1 MKTITITNLKGGVG
15 KTTTAINLAHR
26 LASEDKRVLLL
37 DTDHQANLSRFFNAQ
52 SERNIYQL
60 FIGKAAPQ
68 PYAISDNLHII
79 SSDMETATINFRL
92 IGQMAWH
99 SVLRNKL
106 VSSGFTA
113 LYDYCIIDCPPA
125 LDMIVTN
132 ALTAADYV
140 LIPLTSGQ
148 FAYDGLRNII
158 DRIDEIKESAN
169 PHIEILGILLTM
181 VSERTRAVKT
191 VKDMLK
197 EHGLDIKTCEAR
209 IRQCEAFKQ
218 AELKHPGR
226 GCSLTRVMT
235 ELKDQLSLLGR
246 KTEYKQDYAPEV
258 LEAFDNKHLENDY
271 WVRFNCPE
279 FTSLCPITGQPDF
292 AEIRISYIPEVK
304 MVESKSLKLYLFSF
318 RNHGAFH
325 EDCVNI
331 IMKDL
336 IKLMNPKYIEVTGIF
351 TPRGGISIYPY
362 ANYGRPGTK
371 FEQMAEHRLMNR
383 E

>member
-60 FIGKAAPQ
+60 FIGKTIPQ

-191 VKDMLK
+191 AKDMLK
-197 EHGLDIKTCEAR
+197 EQVWTSRPAKLVSVNAR
-209 IRQCEAFKQ
+209 PSSRPNSSISQYSITTPNPTGPATWRHFSKKYARVLKNKERYEIRQHFQVIRRYCHGRYFPQKKNALCEKGHDRPRRATPN
-218 AELKHPGR
+218 HPGQ
-226 GCSLTRVMT
+226 TP
-235 ELKDQLSLLGR
+235 KDGRLPWMYAGRNLG
-246 KTEYKQDYAPEV
+246 
-258 LEAFDNKHLENDY
+258 
-271 WVRFNCPE
+271 
-279 FTSLCPITGQPDF
+279 S
-292 AEIRISYIPEVK
+292 
-304 MVESKSLKLYLFSF
+304 
-318 RNHGAFH
+318 
-325 EDCVNI
+325 
-331 IMKDL
+331 
-336 IKLMNPKYIEVTGIF
+336 
-351 TPRGGISIYPY
+351 
-362 ANYGRPGTK
+362 PGTPC
-371 FEQMAEHRLMNR
+371 R
-383 E
+383 

>member
-1 MKTITITNLKGGVG
+1 
-15 KTTTAINLAHR
+15 
-26 LASEDKRVLLL
+26 
-37 DTDHQANLSRFFNAQ
+37 
-52 SERNIYQL
+52 
-60 FIGKAAPQ
+60 
-68 PYAISDNLHII
+68 
-79 SSDMETATINFRL
+79 METATINFRL

-191 VKDMLK
+191 AKDMLK

-218 AELKHPGR
+218 AELKHI
-226 GCSLTRVMT
+226 SI
-235 ELKDQLSLLGR
+235 
-246 KTEYKQDYAPEV
+246 
-258 LEAFDNKHLENDY
+258 FDSVPKSNGACDMET
-271 WVRFNCPE
+271 F
-279 FTSLCPITGQPDF
+279 FQ
-292 AEIRISYIPEVK
+292 EIRP
-304 MVESKSLKLYLFSF
+304 
-318 RNHGAFH
+318 R
-325 EDCVNI
+325 
-331 IMKDL
+331 
-336 IKLMNPKYIEVTGIF
+336 IE
-351 TPRGGISIYPY
+351 
-362 ANYGRPGTK
+362 K
-371 FEQMAEHRLMNR
+371 
-383 E
+383 